1 MGRQRTDG
9 IASALGSDRDSGIGG
24 QCESADTAERDT
36 GEIDDDPRTAIGRAA
51 TGAVSGGVRRSTQ
64 DRIGAHVDLAG
75 HAQHGD
81 APGRKLQHATTH
93 DSREGWLEVSLAV
106 TAIPLPRDKQ
116 RRRESGPPPD
126 ENPTGPATQAF
137 LDQLDA
143 ALGGEAARLSAAA
156 GPRVRLPLFHPAL
169 FEVAAG
175 QNWGVSMVSLR
186 VRDVPVVVTLA
197 GHLPEIPADALDRS
211 SQLQGVRLPV
221 PASSRRSSPTP
232 PSRPL
237 GAVISDWVWGASVV
251 GSGAGERRA

>member
-1 MGRQRTDG
+1 MAEFWHPTGQR
-9 IASALGSDRDSGIGG
+9 IRSGTRSRPGWQAPLATI
-24 QCESADTAERDT
+24 
-36 GEIDDDPRTAIGRAA
+36 A
-51 TGAVSGGVRRSTQ
+51 TGTIFQKDIPCSAASSASPCSTARLTPRGHPGTGPTLRSAVGVGRRRRGPTRAGRTGVKVGSMAVAGSFW
-64 DRIGAHVDLAG
+64 DRVNEH
-75 HAQHGD
+75 
-81 APGRKLQHATTH
+81 
-93 DSREGWLEVSLAV
+93 
-106 TAIPLPRDKQ
+106 Q
-116 RRRESGPPPD
+116 RRWSKLS
-126 ENPTGPATQAF
+126 PTR
-137 LDQLDA
+137 LID
-143 ALGGEAARLSAAA
+143 EAARSSAAA

-211 SQLQGVRLPV
+211 SQLHGVRLPV

-237 GAVISDWVWGASVV
+237 GAVISDSVWGASVV